1 MAGSLTLEQQHSYR
15 QDGFLFPV
23 NVMSAIE
30 AAQHGEQLKAA
41 ESQHGPMHYRVKPYL
56 IMTSAFEIATHP
68 ALLDAVESVLG
79 PNILLWDSSYVV
91 KEPHS
96 DDYVSWH
103 QDLTY
108 WGLNMKSDYDLV
120 SAWVALTPATP
131 GNGCMQFV
139 RDSHTVGTLEH
150 NDTYAESNILHR
162 GQSIEDNFDEQQITQ
177 VELQPGQA
185 SFHQGW
191 TVHASK
197 PNASDGRRIGLVMN
211 YLKPSVRQIVGDY
224 ETATLV
230 RGSDNY
236 GHFQPEPACD
246 SNFSAANVAFQ
257 LDVERRKRETY
268 DSA

>member
-1 MAGSLTLEQQHSYR
+1 MAGSLNLQRQNAYR

-23 NVMSAIE
+23 DVMSRVE
-30 AAQHGEQLKAA
+30 AAQHCAQLDAA
-41 ESQHGPMHYRVKPYL
+41 EAQHGPMHYRVKPYL
-56 IMTSAFEIATHP
+56 VMTSAFAIATHP
-68 ALLDAVESVLG
+68 VLLDAVESLLG
-79 PNILLWDSSYVV
+79 PDILLWDSAYVV

-108 WGLNMKSDYDLV
+108 WGLNMESDYDLV
-120 SAWVALTPATP
+120 SAWVALTAATP

-139 RDSHTVGTLEH
+139 RNSHKIGSLAHT
-150 NDTYAESNILHR
+150 DTYAESNILHR
-162 GQSIEDNFDEQQITQ
+162 GQSIEEKFDEQQISQ
-177 VELQPGQA
+177 IQLQPGQV

-191 TVHASK
+191 TVHASN
-197 PNASDGRRIGLVMN
+197 PNASATRRIGLVMN
-211 YLKPSVRQIVGDY
+211 YLKPSVRQVVGDY

-246 SNFSAANVAFQ
+246 SNFSAANVDFQ
-257 LDVERRKRETY
+257 LEVERKKRETY